1 MPIPPT
7 NAPPAPWAR
16 SLRSVKEQTLRWPG
30 GWARIGPWRG
40 SQDIGYLSI
49 GAERPPTSAFVDR
62 CLDALSRDGYSSVV
76 TSALAPAETLPFADR
91 DFGVRERLHLL
102 EHGLSGLER
111 PMLPSRRARRSD
123 RAPLLEIDARAFDE
137 FWHIDQLGLEH
148 ALRATPSSRFR
159 VCERRP
165 SDAARGEG
173 RSALVGYAITGRS
186 GLQGYLQRLAVAPE
200 AHRQGWGA
208 SLVADGLRWLARHGV
223 VRTLVNTQIKNEAA
237 LELYKRSGFSLLPV
251 NLVVMDRTL

>member
-1 MPIPPT
+1 M
-7 NAPPAPWAR
+7 
-16 SLRSVKEQTLRWPG
+16 KEQTLRWPG

-40 SQDIGYLSI
+40 SDDIGYLSI
-49 GAERPPTSAFVDR
+49 GAERPPTAPFVDR
-62 CLDALSRDGYSSVV
+62 CLDSLRRDGYSSVV

-102 EHGLSGLER
+102 EHQMSGIER
-111 PMLPSRRARRSD
+111 PRHPVRRAKRSD
-123 RAPLLEIDARAFDE
+123 RAPLLDIDARAFDE
-137 FWHIDQLGLEH
+137 FWHIDQVGLEH

-159 VCERRP
+159 VCERRGGGTLIGDDV
-165 SDAARGEG
+165 SN
-173 RSALVGYAITGRS
+173 LVGYAITGRS

-200 AHRQGWGA
+200 AHRQGWGTA
-208 SLVADGLRWLARHGV
+208 LVADGLRWLQRHGV

-237 LELYKRSGFSLLPV
+237 LELYKRSGFSLLPI

>member
-7 NAPPAPWAR
+7 NAPRAHWAR

-49 GAERPPTSAFVDR
+49 GAERPPTASFVDR
-62 CLDALSRDGYSSVV
+62 CVDVMRRDGYSSVV

-91 DFGVRERLHLL
+91 NFQIRERLHLL
-102 EHGLSGLER
+102 EHGMSGVER
-111 PMLPSRRARRSD
+111 PKQPSRRARRAD
-123 RAPLLEIDARAFDE
+123 RGPLLEIDGRAFDE
-137 FWHIDQLGLEH
+137 FWHIDQHGLEH
-148 ALRATPSSRFR
+148 ALRATPASRFR
-159 VCERRP
+159 VCEGRYG
-165 SDAARGEG
+165 DGARGETQG
-173 RSALVGYAITGRS
+173 GLLGYAITGRS
-186 GLQGYLQRLAVAPE
+186 GLQGYIQRLAVAPE

-208 SLVADGLRWLARHGV
+208 SLVADGLRWLQRHGV

-237 LELYKRSGFSLLPV
+237 LELYKRSGFSLLPI